1 MNNIE
6 SITSKITADT
16 KEQAQQRIEQA
27 KQEAQQILQDYQAQ
41 AQQVTQQAQQQAQK
55 EAALIAE
62 RVESQSGLVRRNM
75 MLQYKRDVMEQAFCK
90 ALEQLCAQDCDKQVE
105 LLASAATKYLSG
117 DAQIILNE
125 SDKTKFGS
133 KLIEE
138 ISAKLN
144 TENKPYRV
152 SLSEI
157 NGSMQGGM
165 ILAQGNIE
173 TNLSYEILVKNVR
186 DELEAQVAQ
195 ILTQC

>member
-6 SITSKITADT
+6 SITSKITADA

-41 AQQVTQQAQQQAQK
+41 AQQATQQAQQQAQK

-133 KLIEE
+133 KLIEG

>member
-6 SITSKITADT
+6 SITSKITADA

-41 AQQVTQQAQQQAQK
+41 AQQVTQQAQEQ
-55 EAALIAE
+55 AALIAE

>member
-6 SITSKITADT
+6 SITGKITADAE
-16 KEQAQQRIEQA
+16 EQAQQRIEQA

-105 LLASAATKYLSG
+105 LLASAAAKYLSG

-173 TNLSYEILVKNVR
+173 TNLSYEILVNNVR

>member
-6 SITSKITADT
+6 SITSKITADA

-105 LLASAATKYLSG
+105 LLASAATKYLSS

>member
-1 MNNIE
+1 M
-6 SITSKITADT
+6 KVT
-16 KEQAQQRIEQA
+16 K
-27 KQEAQQILQDYQAQ
+27 L
-41 AQQVTQQAQQQAQK
+41 
-55 EAALIAE
+55 
-62 RVESQSGLVRRNM
+62 
-75 MLQYKRDVMEQAFCK
+75 
-90 ALEQLCAQDCDKQVE
+90 
-105 LLASAATKYLSG
+105 
-117 DAQIILNE
+117 
-125 SDKTKFGS
+125 GS